1 MSSVGQ
7 KYVNWWAR
15 IKQGLELKQE
25 IRPIIKT
32 QVELTIK
39 SVSTVDGS
47 YCNPNRTN
55 GKKWFTLATIF
66 ALLYSCKEEGQ
77 EIAAVKID

>member
-1 MSSVGQ
+1 MNILRIGPDYQTIIRQMSSVRQ

-15 IKQGLELKQE
+15 IKQGLGLKQE

-32 QVELTIK
+32 QIELTIK
-39 SVSTVDGS
+39 SVSTEDGS

-55 GKKWFTLATIF
+55 GKKN
-66 ALLYSCKEEGQ
+66 
-77 EIAAVKID
+77 